1 MRHNLWTVNSLQGQ
15 YYISMETTDPAGN
28 SVLPSTAFNGV
39 NMQIKIN
46 SNRRTSYCYLS
57 CAVQIVNKPIMTFR
71 KLMTLLQ
78 TVHAQHILTDTRPQT
93 IVFVK
98 NQIHSDMCLGSL
110 IWKHQ

>member
-1 MRHNLWTVNSLQGQ
+1 
-15 YYISMETTDPAGN
+15 METTDPAGN
-28 SVLPSTAFNGV
+28 SVLPSRAFNGV

-78 TVHAQHILTDTRPQT
+78 TLHAQHILTDNRPQT

-110 IWKHQ
+110 I